1 MKFTD
6 TDSMEW
12 DIFWDV
18 FLNVHL
24 YVHWQVYCE
33 LEDYF
38 IEQIF
43 NQISSTKPKII
54 QTIIQ

>member
-12 DIFWDV
+12 DIFGND
-18 FLNVHL
+18 FLNVHH
-24 YVHWQVYCE
+24 VHWQVYCE
-33 LEDYF
+33 MEECF
-38 IEQIF
+38 IEQIS

>member
-12 DIFWDV
+12 DIFWDD

-33 LEDYF
+33 MEDYF
-38 IEQIF
+38 IEQIS

-54 QTIIQ
+54 HTIIQ

>member
-12 DIFWDV
+12 DIFLDD
-18 FLNVHL
+18 LNVHL
-24 YVHWQVYCE
+24 YVYWQVYCE
-33 LEDYF
+33 MEDYF
-38 IEQIF
+38 IEQIS